1 MREIDTDQ
9 IVQAVKEMCLETNY
23 DLGPDMM
30 RAFGQALEREESPIG
45 QEVLRQLIENANIAR
60 QERVPM
66 CQDCG
71 VAMVFAEIGQ
81 DVHIA
86 GGYFLDAIN
95 EGVRQ
100 GYQDGYLRKSILND
114 PIHRVNTKDNTPA
127 VIHLEMVTGDR
138 LKLIVAPKGG
148 GAENMIQMRML
159 KPSDGVEGI
168 KGLVL
173 ETVAK
178 AGPNP
183 CPPIILGVGIGGTF
197 EKAALISKKA
207 LFRKIGTPHPD
218 PDIAAL
224 EKDLL
229 EAVNALGIGPLGF
242 GGRVTALAVH
252 AEVFACHLASLPV
265 AVSINCHAHRHQE
278 RIL

>member
-1 MREIDTDQ
+1 MREIDTGQ
-9 IVQAVKEMCLETNY
+9 IVQAVKEMCLEANY

-71 VAMVFAEIGQ
+71 VTMVFAEIGQ

-127 VIHLEMVTGDR
+127 VIHLEMATGDR

-168 KGLVL
+168 KRLVL

-252 AEVFACHLASLPV
+252 AEVFACHLVSLPV

>member
-1 MREIDTDQ
+1 M
-9 IVQAVKEMCLETNY
+9 
-23 DLGPDMM
+23 
-30 RAFGQALEREESPIG
+30 
-45 QEVLRQLIENANIAR
+45 
-60 QERVPM
+60 
-66 CQDCG
+66 
-71 VAMVFAEIGQ
+71 
-81 DVHIA
+81 
-86 GGYFLDAIN
+86 
-95 EGVRQ
+95 
-100 GYQDGYLRKSILND
+100 
-114 PIHRVNTKDNTPA
+114 
-127 VIHLEMVTGDR
+127 
-138 LKLIVAPKGG
+138 
-148 GAENMIQMRML
+148 
-159 KPSDGVEGI
+159 
-168 KGLVL
+168 
-173 ETVAK
+173 AK

>member
-1 MREIDTDQ
+1 MREIDTGQ
-9 IVQAVKEMCLETNY
+9 IVQAVKEMCLEANY

-81 DVHIA
+81 DVHIT

-127 VIHLEMVTGDR
+127 VIHLEMATGDR

-168 KGLVL
+168 KRLVL

-252 AEVFACHLASLPV
+252 AEVFACHLVSLPV

>member
-1 MREIDTDQ
+1 MREIETDQ
-9 IVQAVKEMCLETNY
+9 IVQAVKEMCLEANY

>member
-1 MREIDTDQ
+1 MREIDTGQ
-9 IVQAVKEMCLETNY
+9 IVQAVKEMCLEANY

-127 VIHLEMVTGDR
+127 VIHLEMATGDR

-168 KGLVL
+168 KRLVL

-252 AEVFACHLASLPV
+252 AEVFACHLVSLPV

>member
-1 MREIDTDQ
+1 MREIETDQ
-9 IVQAVKEMCLETNY
+9 IVQAVKEMCLEANY

-127 VIHLEMVTGDR
+127 VIHLEMATGDR

>member
-1 MREIDTDQ
+1 MREIDTGQ
-9 IVQAVKEMCLETNY
+9 IVQAVKEMCLEANY

-127 VIHLEMVTGDR
+127 VIHLEMATGDR

-168 KGLVL
+168 KRLVL

>member
-9 IVQAVKEMCLETNY
+9 IVQAVKEMCLEANY
-23 DLGPDMM
+23 NLGPDMM

-81 DVHIA
+81 DVHIT

>member
-1 MREIDTDQ
+1 MREIDTGQ
-9 IVQAVKEMCLETNY
+9 IVQAVKEMCLEANY

-168 KGLVL
+168 KRLVL

-252 AEVFACHLASLPV
+252 AEVFACHLVSLPV

>member
-9 IVQAVKEMCLETNY
+9 IVQAVKEMCLEANY

-168 KGLVL
+168 KRLVL

>member
-9 IVQAVKEMCLETNY
+9 IVQAVKEMCLEANY
-23 DLGPDMM
+23 NLGPDMM

>member
-1 MREIDTDQ
+1 VT
-9 IVQAVKEMCLETNY
+9 
-23 DLGPDMM
+23 
-30 RAFGQALEREESPIG
+30 
-45 QEVLRQLIENANIAR
+45 
-60 QERVPM
+60 
-66 CQDCG
+66 
-71 VAMVFAEIGQ
+71 MVFAEIGQ

-168 KGLVL
+168 KRLVL

>member
-1 MREIDTDQ
+1 MREIETDQ
-9 IVQAVKEMCLETNY
+9 IVQAVKEMCLEANY

-252 AEVFACHLASLPV
+252 A
-265 AVSINCHAHRHQE
+265 
-278 RIL
+278 

>member
-1 MREIDTDQ
+1 MREIEADQ
-9 IVQAVKEMCLETNY
+9 IVQAVKEMCLEANY

-81 DVHIA
+81 DVHIT

-168 KGLVL
+168 KRLVL

-207 LFRKIGTPHPD
+207 LFRKIGTPHLD